1 MNQSSGSV
9 PRIAFSNVSK
19 VYHTRKQTIEAV
31 KNYSMSVDAGDF
43 VSIIGPS
50 GCGKSTLIRMLD
62 GIIQPSAGEMY
73 IDGQRLDTQKKY
85 DRETLRKMGFIFQQ
99 PNLLP
104 WFTIR
109 QNVALP
115 LKIFGMKGQEH
126 EDYVDQLM
134 AMSGLTAQA
143 NAYPV
148 EVSGGA
154 LQRAGVIRA
163 MVHKPQILL
172 MDEPFGALDEML
184 REQLNMELL
193 DIWRELNITI
203 IFITH
208 NVEEAVL
215 LSNSI
220 YVMGTQP
227 GRLIEKVDID
237 LPRPRSLEMI
247 TTQPFAAYTQ
257 RLIDL
262 IGAVELRQI
271 K

>member
-1 MNQSSGSV
+1 M
-9 PRIAFSNVSK
+9 IALPTPKIEFKNITK
-19 VYHTRKQTIEAV
+19 IFHTRSQTIAAV
-31 KNYSMSVDAGDF
+31 QDYNMQVADGDF

-62 GIIQPSAGEMY
+62 GIIQPTEGELY
-73 IDGQRLDTQKKY
+73 IDGQKLDTTQK
-85 DRETLRKMGFIFQQ
+85 LPQNILSKMGFIFQK

-104 WFTIR
+104 WYTIR

-115 LKIFGMKGQEH
+115 NRILRNHSKKDE
-126 EDYVDQLM
+126 EYVDYLM
-134 AMSGLTAQA
+134 NMVGLDKYK
-143 NAYPV
+143 NAYPI

-163 MVHKPQILL
+163 MVHKPEILL
-172 MDEPFGALDEML
+172 MDEPFGALDEMM

-193 DIWRELNITI
+193 DIWKRMGITI

-208 NVEEAVL
+208 SVEEAVL
-215 LSNSI
+215 LSSEI

-227 GRLIEKVDID
+227 GRLLEKVTID
-237 LPRPRSLEMI
+237 LPRPRDLSMI
-247 TTQPFAAYTQ
+247 TTPPFVAYERSLT
-257 RLIDL
+257 DL
-262 IGAVELRQI
+262 IGKLELKNI

>member
-1 MNQSSGSV
+1 MSTPKIEFRN
-9 PRIAFSNVSK
+9 ITKIFE
-19 VYHTRKQTIEAV
+19 TRSQTIVAV
-31 KNYSMSVDAGDF
+31 KDFSMKVDEGDF

-62 GIIQPSAGEMY
+62 GIIQPTEGELY
-73 IDGQRLDTQKKY
+73 IEGKQLDTSKPLPQ
-85 DRETLRKMGFIFQQ
+85 ETLRKMGFIFQK

-104 WFTIR
+104 WYTLR
-109 QNVALP
+109 QNVALTN
-115 LKIFGMKGQEH
+115 KILGNTSP
-126 EDYVDQLM
+126 DADAYVDELFEM
-134 AMSGLTAQA
+134 VGLSKYEKS
-143 NAYPV
+143 YPV

-163 MVHKPQILL
+163 MAHKPEILL
-172 MDEPFGALDEML
+172 MDEPFGALDEMM

-193 DIWRELNITI
+193 SIWKKLGITI
-203 IFITH
+203 LFITH

-227 GRLIEKVDID
+227 GRLLEKVEID
-237 LPRPRSLEMI
+237 LPRPRSLSMI
-247 TTQPFAAYTQ
+247 SDPHFAEYEH
-257 RLIDL
+257 RLTDL
-262 IGAVELRQI
+262 IGKLELKNI

>member
-1 MNQSSGSV
+1 MATPKIEFRN
-9 PRIAFSNVSK
+9 ITKIFE
-19 VYHTRKQTIEAV
+19 TRSQTIVAV
-31 KNYSMSVDAGDF
+31 KDFSMKVDEGDF

-62 GIIQPSAGEMY
+62 GIIQPTEGELY
-73 IDGQRLDTQKKY
+73 IEGNKLDTSKPLPQ
-85 DRETLRKMGFIFQQ
+85 ETLRKMGFIFQK

-104 WFTIR
+104 WYTLR
-109 QNVALP
+109 QNVALTN
-115 LKIFGMKGQEH
+115 KILGNT
-126 EDYVDQLM
+126 DPNADRYVDELFDM
-134 AMSGLTAQA
+134 VGLSKFKK
-143 NAYPV
+143 AYPV

-163 MVHKPQILL
+163 MAHKPEILL
-172 MDEPFGALDEML
+172 MDEPFGALDEMM

-193 DIWRELNITI
+193 GIWKRLGITI

-227 GRLIEKVDID
+227 GRLLEKVDID
-237 LPRPRSLEMI
+237 LPRPRSLSMI
-247 TTQPFAAYTQ
+247 ADPHFAEYEH
-257 RLIDL
+257 RLTDL
-262 IGAVELRQI
+262 IGKLELKNI